1 MATGIELITKERI
14 RQMYVEG
21 YDNDHDVSEHQPG
34 DIAQAAAVYALSPE
48 KRNESPYLFSD
59 EGDGDTSFKDL
70 LWPFDDGW
78 FKPSPDDRI
87 RELVK
92 AGAMIAAEIDRL
104 LFEQKQFG

>member
-1 MATGIELITKERI
+1 MPTGIELIAKERT

-21 YDNDHDVSEHQPG
+21 YTNDHDCSEHKPG
-34 DIAQAAAVYALSPE
+34 DIAQAAAMYALPPE
-48 KRNESPYLFSD
+48 VRNDTPYFAPDGEPESYLN
-59 EGDGDTSFKDL
+59 L

-78 FKPSPDDRI
+78 WKPTPDDRI

-104 LFEQKQFG
+104 LYEQKNFG